1 MKLSIIIPTYNEED
15 YLPRLLRSI
24 KEQNYEDYEVIIADN
39 NSLDKTVDIAKEY
52 NCKVVQG
59 GLPAVGRNNGAK
71 VANGEILIFLDS
83 DLMLTRNYL
92 TDMINEFE
100 EEELG
105 IGITQMTPL
114 SEKRSDIILHDLANW
129 FMIAVEKIKP
139 HGAGCYGI
147 IVKKSLHDSLGGFDE
162 TLDFGEDS
170 EYIER
175 IASISKFK
183 VLRNPKI
190 GVSTRRLE
198 EEGLYNLLKVY
209 GKSTINDFRGRRTS
223 ASELNYE
230 FNHDPLTPL
239 EKENLDKIAETSNKN
254 KEHTLNIKQNIDE
267 EESPIEPSKRK
278 LTSNKRKIIFY
289 SVCGEGMGHAV
300 RSAVVIDELKKN
312 HEVYVFS
319 SNRAYEYLNSKFDNV
334 YEIGGFNTV
343 YENNKVRSK
352 KTLFKAVKTN
362 PTNLKEG
369 YDVLFKKSK
378 EVKPNIIISDFENY
392 SSMLS
397 KLINV
402 PLISIGNIHII
413 TQTRYDYP
421 PFHKKDRLFAKAV
434 TKAYIIR
441 PVKHIL
447 TSFFTPPLKNEK
459 KSVIY
464 PPIIRNEIMELK
476 SESHDYI
483 LIYQTSDSSIK
494 LMDKLKESDEKF
506 IVYGFN
512 KELVD
517 ENLTYRKFN
526 EDIFYEDMRCAKAII
541 TNGGFTMISEAI
553 YLKKPVYSIPA
564 EGNFEQILNGYY
576 VEKLGYGEY
585 HDQLNS
591 KLISSF
597 INNLEEYETNLNNN
611 KNSDNS
617 AIFKELE
624 EDIQK
629 YSKDY

>member
-1 MKLSIIIPTYNEED
+1 MKLSIIIPTYNEEY
-15 YLPRLLRSI
+15 YLPRLLKSI
-24 KEQNYEDYEVIIADN
+24 KEQNYKDYEVIVADN
-39 NSLDKTVDIAKEY
+39 NSLDRTVEIAKEY
-52 NCKVVQG
+52 DCTIVQG

-71 VANGEILIFLDS
+71 VASGEILIFLDS
-83 DLMLTRNYL
+83 DLMLTKNYL
-92 TDMINEFE
+92 ADVIEEFE

-114 SEKRSDIILHDLANW
+114 SEKKSDVILHNLANW

-175 IASISKFK
+175 VAHNTKFR

-198 EEGLYNLLKVY
+198 EEGLYNLLKIY
-209 GKSTINDFRGRRTS
+209 GKSTLNDFRGRRTS
-223 ASELNYE
+223 ADELKYG
-230 FNHDPLTPL
+230 FDHSPITPL
-239 EKENLDKIAETSNKN
+239 EKGNLDKIAETSHNKKN
-254 KEHTLNIKQNIDE
+254 ELKIEAKKNNNDSLIKVDKQK
-267 EESPIEPSKRK
+267 PSFSSERK
-278 LTSNKRKIIFY
+278 VIFY

-300 RSAVVIDELKKN
+300 RGGVVIEELKK
-312 HEVYVFS
+312 HHDVYVFS
-319 SNRAYEYLNSKFDNV
+319 SDRAYEYLNSKFDNV

-343 YENNKVRSK
+343 YENNKVRNK

-402 PLISIGNIHII
+402 PLISIGNIHMI
-413 TQTRYDYP
+413 TQTRYEYP
-421 PFHKKDRLFAKAV
+421 PFHKKDRLFAKAI

-441 PVKHIL
+441 PVKYIL
-447 TSFFTPPLKNEK
+447 TSFFTPPLKNSD

-464 PPIIRNEIMELK
+464 PPIIRNEIMEL
-476 SESHDYI
+476 EPEDHDYI
-483 LIYQTSDSSIK
+483 LIYQTSDSNIK
-494 LMDKLKESDEKF
+494 LMEKLKESDENF

-512 KELVD
+512 KEIVD

-564 EGNFEQILNGYY
+564 EGNFEQILNGFY

-591 KLISSF
+591 KLIDNFISS
-597 INNLEEYETNLNNN
+597 LKEYKINLNNN
-611 KNSDNS
+611 ENSDNS
-617 AIFKELE
+617 AVFKELE

-629 YSKDY
+629 YSKD

>member
-15 YLPRLLRSI
+15 YLPRLLKSI
-24 KEQNYEDYEVIIADN
+24 KEQNYTDYEVIVADN
-39 NSLDKTVDIAKEY
+39 NSLDKTVEIAKEY
-52 NCKVVQG
+52 GCKVVQG

-71 VANGEILIFLDS
+71 AAEGDILIFLDS
-83 DLMLTRNYL
+83 DLMLTRDYL
-92 TDMINEFE
+92 VDVVEEFE

-105 IGITQMTPL
+105 ISITQMTPL
-114 SEKRSDIILHDLANW
+114 SEKKSDVILHDLANW

-147 IVKKSLHDSLGGFDE
+147 IVKKSLHDYLGGFDE
-162 TLDFGEDS
+162 SLDFGEDS

-175 IASISKFK
+175 VSKISKFR
-183 VLRNPKI
+183 VLRKPKI

-223 ASELNYE
+223 ASELNYG
-230 FNHDPLTPL
+230 FNHQPLTPL
-239 EKENLDKIAETSNKN
+239 EKGNLDKIAETSKN
-254 KEHTLNIKQNIDE
+254 TEDGLNTEVKH
-267 EESPIEPSKRK
+267 EPKDDVLINDDDKPLTSSKRK
-278 LTSNKRKIIFY
+278 VIYY

-300 RSAVVIDELKKN
+300 RSAVVINELKK
-312 HEVYVFS
+312 HHDVYVFS

-343 YENNKVRSK
+343 YENNKVKSK
-352 KTLFKAVKTN
+352 KTLFRAVKTN

-402 PLISIGNIHII
+402 PLISIGNIHMI

-421 PFHKKDRLFAKAV
+421 PFHKKDRLFAKAI

-441 PVKHIL
+441 PVKYIL
-447 TSFFTPPLKNEK
+447 TSFFAPPLKNAN

-464 PPIIRNEIMELK
+464 PPIIRDEIMELNP
-476 SESHDYI
+476 EDRDYI
-483 LIYQTSDSSIK
+483 LIYQTSDSNIG
-494 LMDKLKESDEKF
+494 LMENLKETDENY

-512 KELVD
+512 KEGID
-517 ENLTYRKFN
+517 DNLTYRKFN
-526 EDIFYEDMRCAKAII
+526 EDVFYEDMRCCKAII

-585 HDQLNS
+585 HDQLNN
-591 KLISSF
+591 KLIHSF
-597 INNLEEYETNLNNN
+597 IDNIDDYKINLNNN

-617 AIFKELE
+617 AVFKEIE
-624 EDIQK
+624 KDIQR